1 MKLFRRIAVSL
12 SLYSRIPMPN
22 FRWEEDDMKNSLMF
36 FPLVGVIIGFIEI
49 VAYQLCKYFDLHHMA
64 SIVVMLIIPIG
75 ITGGF
80 HLDGFMDTT
89 DAIRSYRSREDKL
102 RILKDPHCGA
112 FSIIGLICALLMFAS
127 AAMVIYEKGDFQIML
142 NVGVSFVFSR
152 SLSGLLSLILPK
164 ARTDGMLQKETS
176 GAGSRVIGML
186 LGWYILALAAVFII
200 DPETALL
207 TVAVYMT
214 CLIRYKNMTDREFG
228 GVTGDTAGYFVTI
241 SEIWN
246 IVLLALLCIVR

>member
-1 MKLFRRIAVSL
+1 MKLIRRIAVSL
-12 SLYSRIPMPN
+12 SLYSRIPVPD

-36 FPLVGVIIGFIEI
+36 FPLVGVVIGFIEI
-49 VAYQLCKYFDLHHMA
+49 IAYQLCKYFDLNQIA
-64 SIVVMLIIPIG
+64 SVVVMLIIPIM

-80 HLDGFMDTT
+80 HLDGYMDTT

-112 FSIIGLICALLMFAS
+112 FAVIGLVCALLMFAS
-127 AAMVIYEKGDFQIML
+127 AAMVIYEKGDFRILL

-164 ARTDGMLQKETS
+164 ARTEGMLHKETS

-186 LGWYILALAAVFII
+186 IGWYILALAAVFII

-214 CLIRYKNMTDREFG
+214 CLIRYKNMTDKEFG
-228 GVTGDTAGYFVTI
+228 GVTGDTAGYFVTV

-246 IVLLALLCIVR
+246 IVLLALLCLVR